1 MRIKLENVKSR
12 KFTPAHAKTQKH
24 KDRTKYNR
32 KRNISLYLL
41 EHH

>member
-1 MRIKLENVKSR
+1 MKLENVKIR
-12 KFTPAHAKTQKH
+12 KFTPPHAKTQKH
-24 KDRTKYNR
+24 KDRTKYDR